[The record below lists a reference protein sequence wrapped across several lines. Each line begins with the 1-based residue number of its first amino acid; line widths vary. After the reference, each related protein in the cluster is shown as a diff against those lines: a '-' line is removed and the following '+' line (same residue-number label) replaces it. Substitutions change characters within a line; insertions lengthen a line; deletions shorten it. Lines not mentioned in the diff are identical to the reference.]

1 MVTYGC
7 LTLLFLFVIV
17 KSILYY
23 TRRTHIV
30 APQELDKRL
39 LKLINDEERAL

>member
-7 LTLLFLFVIV
+7 ITLLFLFVIV

-23 TRRTHIV
+23 TRRHHIV
-30 APQELDKRL
+30 APQELDTRL
-39 LKLINDEERAL
+39 LKLINDEERTL

>member
-7 LTLLFLFVIV
+7 LALLFLFVIV
-17 KSILYY
+17 KSIIYY

-30 APQELDKRL
+30 APQELDRRL
-39 LKLINDEERAL
+39 LNLINNEEREP